1 MARES
6 SLQEL
11 LVAAFESQTSNMY
24 TSIPC
29 VVVAIRD
36 SLNGQMVDIQPTINQ
51 KFVNGEIKERT
62 PILGVPVSFQVTKK
76 SGLTFPIRVG
86 DTGLA
91 VFSMRNLDVWKAGL
105 GLPGTPANAA
115 KMDKGDAI
123 FIPGIQPPSV
133 AVNNPNKRTWT
144 HSTEDT
150 VLVHNIGES
159 TETEVR
165 LLAGGGIVIN
175 TNQDAEINCN
185 NASITAQGDID
196 MQCTNFTLD
205 ATGSITMTATTGDI
219 AIGNTT
225 WSGNIIQTG
234 NYTLIGVGTFNGVDF
249 STHGHTD
256 VQPGIGISGGPVNL

>member
-1 MARES
+1 MAREA

-11 LVAAFESQTSNMY
+11 LVSAFESQTSNMY
-24 TSIPC
+24 TSMPC

-196 MQCTNFTLD
+196 MQCANFTLD
-205 ATGSITMTATTGDI
+205 ASGSITMTAAIGDI
-219 AIGNTT
+219 AIGSTT
-225 WSGNIIQTG
+225 WSGSLSHSGDYTG
-234 NYTLIGVGTFNGVDF
+234 TGVQTFNGVVF
-249 STHGHTD
+249 SSHVHGTS
-256 VQPGIGISGGPVNL
+256 PPPSNP